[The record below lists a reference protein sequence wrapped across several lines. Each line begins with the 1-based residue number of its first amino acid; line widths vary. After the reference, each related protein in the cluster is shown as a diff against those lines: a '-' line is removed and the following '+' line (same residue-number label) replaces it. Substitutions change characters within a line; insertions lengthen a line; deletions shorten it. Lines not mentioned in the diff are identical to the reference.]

1 MEQSFRVKIRHEPI
15 TDIRCYALLLDHFRN
30 IIRNKSEEHWE
41 EQNNWKMAVLNK
53 TSHWLLVLTAL
64 PDHQTCF
71 QHQPPPGSV
80 LLASSCCQH
89 LEKSQGKKTI
99 AKRLQSVRYH
109 HKGFFMTHCWDWKNC
124 SRSSSFTAQSWDDTA
139 WSTFMLKILT
149 FFPILPKARRQTS
162 AAHQNVTCLASLLW
176 ISTNKAI
183 NAEIISSMHFPH
195 SHQKLLLRVLPAQ
208 PSMPTAPACPQPQR
222 AHSPSMRHQG
232 AWRNLR
238 NQVLWLNRCRF
249 SH

>member
-109 HKGFFMTHCWDWKNC
+109 HKGFFMTHCWDWKNYTHDPLALQHRAEMTQHDPHSC
-124 SRSSSFTAQSWDDTA
+124 WKFSRSSQSFQKHVAKPVRLTKTLHVLQACSESQQTKQSMQK
-139 WSTFMLKILT
+139 S
-149 FFPILPKARRQTS
+149 
-162 AAHQNVTCLASLLW
+162 
-176 ISTNKAI
+176 
-183 NAEIISSMHFPH
+183 
-195 SHQKLLLRVLPAQ
+195 SHQCISPTHTRNCCSGCCQ
-208 PSMPTAPACPQPQR
+208 PSPACPQLQHAHSPSVPTAPACATR
-222 AHSPSMRHQG
+222 APG
-232 AWRNLR
+232 
-238 NQVLWLNRCRF
+238 VT
-249 SH
+249 